1 MDLTIIRSES
11 QGLPQADR
19 PRESR
24 GVDGKESRSS
34 ESGAPTQITR
44 EFGDILNQ
52 RLACIVNYAGGARRR
67 LQVNAIQHTEMAE
80 LLDEIATE
88 ALRAGTLI
96 RETRDELGEEPPA
109 QMRVESAQALKRG
122 RDILPS
128 ALQTQ

>member
-1 MDLTIIRSES
+1 MIVRSEPR
-11 QGLPQADR
+11 GLLQADYQQ
-19 PRESR
+19 ESR
-24 GVDGKESRSS
+24 RVDVKESHSS

-96 RETRDELGEEPPA
+96 REARDKLGEEPPA
-109 QMRVESAQALKRG
+109 QMRVESAQAIERG